1 MDTYEYVTY
10 VTLLSHCFKCLLR
23 FLDVTSAR
31 VGAIENHVFDGLHE
45 MESLWLDENR
55 IGLLPKSI
63 FCGLEHLKELNLNA
77 NRFVLTQS
85 LSPRHSDSFS
95 RPFSF
100 NALPVEWAK
109 NDQVKINFSVRH
121 IIPGT
126 FQNLKNLEYLY
137 MDSNRIQRIEP
148 STFYGLNK
156 LKYLGLSKNYLKT
169 LDKVSH
175 FRKRPRNLPVDT

>member
-1 MDTYEYVTY
+1 M
-10 VTLLSHCFKCLLR
+10 
-23 FLDVTSAR
+23 
-31 VGAIENHVFDGLHE
+31 FDGLHE

-100 NALPVEWAK
+100 NSLEWK
-109 NDQVKINFSVRH
+109 TKKSHLKMNFSVRH

-156 LKYLGLSKNYLKT
+156 LKYLGLSKNYLKA

-175 FRKRPRNLPVDT
+175 FRKQLAGIYA